1 MRHVSRGR
9 PKARAVVALAVAL
22 AFLSACQPPPRPF
35 APSDRGGGILF
46 SPAED
51 AYGVTLRLVSGM
63 PSATE
68 AAFIPALVDALARR
82 EVPAVVSSDPGRGA
96 QAYGA
101 AEAQALDG
109 DRLKV
114 AIEWWVIGRDGRGL
128 GRHWVSAEPSRRDWE
143 HAPTPLVRR
152 LAADS
157 ADGIVAL
164 LRPAPAGKGD
174 APPAVRVGTV
184 AAPPGIDGEVL
195 RRAMIDAMRAAR
207 IEMLPRGRTG
217 PRLTAKVSLG
227 PVSGGL
233 RRLRIEWRL
242 DRASGA
248 RIGALVQ
255 ENNVANETL
264 VTDWPGMVRLIA
276 RAATDELGGLLT
288 NARGTAASR
297 PVDGPRRRP

>member
-1 MRHVSRGR
+1 
-9 PKARAVVALAVAL
+9 
-22 AFLSACQPPPRPF
+22 
-35 APSDRGGGILF
+35 
-46 SPAED
+46 
-51 AYGVTLRLVSGM
+51 
-63 PSATE
+63 
-68 AAFIPALVDALARR
+68 
-82 EVPAVVSSDPGRGA
+82 
-96 QAYGA
+96 
-101 AEAQALDG
+101 
-109 DRLKV
+109 
-114 AIEWWVIGRDGRGL
+114 
-128 GRHWVSAEPSRRDWE
+128 
-143 HAPTPLVRR
+143 
-152 LAADS
+152 
-157 ADGIVAL
+157 
-164 LRPAPAGKGD
+164 
-174 APPAVRVGTV
+174 
-184 AAPPGIDGEVL
+184 
-195 RRAMIDAMRAAR
+195 MRAAR